1 MDANVLAMLQQLGAA
16 SGGKGQPSLKA
27 LMDMIMSGQYGALTD
42 TYTGGQQQSTGY
54 MPTPQVAMP
63 TAYDY
68 LNSKGPM
75 ADIVQQLLSNDPATH
90 ITPDAANRL
99 LMTQI
104 NDANSPLYGQ
114 DAAFLTGQL
123 NKVMGEINNYSALQ
137 AKQQYAASQ
146 PDPHN
151 PFTKAGLPTPDQR
164 WDANSAPYSE
174 TQFMANARKQEQMKL
189 DDLAQ
194 MYEIQKDAN
203 GNYDTSSKYSTM
215 HYAPNAGK
223 HGIAI
228 DPAKIKA
235 AKSGNDAVGVDDST
249 LRKAFDAVK
258 HSFGWPA
265 NGQPLTLDDSQL
277 ADFKGKMLQF
287 LQQSDAKRIPEMKAR
302 GLEQKYI
309 D

>member
-1 MDANVLAMLQQLGAA
+1 
-16 SGGKGQPSLKA
+16 
-27 LMDMIMSGQYGALTD
+27 
-42 TYTGGQQQSTGY
+42 
-54 MPTPQVAMP
+54 
-63 TAYDY
+63 
-68 LNSKGPM
+68 
-75 ADIVQQLLSNDPATH
+75 
-90 ITPDAANRL
+90 
-99 LMTQI
+99 
-104 NDANSPLYGQ
+104 
-114 DAAFLTGQL
+114 
-123 NKVMGEINNYSALQ
+123 MGEINNYSTLQ

-164 WDANSAPYSE
+164 WDSNSAPYSE
-174 TQFMANARKQEQMKL
+174 TQFIANARKQEQMKL

-203 GNYDTSSKYSTM
+203 GNYDTSSKYSTR

-309 D
+309 DKLTWTPDRLDQFLNISDASNIGAYDKVDQRKVHNAELFAGAQKKMHDMSIEDLGRRAAYAAFLNQTGQTPLAMGLQQRLAGVRQIAGWTRGSLDNGYLR